1 MENNWNRLAANILRA
16 ELRLRGLTYHELHQR
31 LADLGVKESTNGIKA
46 KINRG
51 SFQFSFFLKCAS
63 AIGMDRLNLD
73 SIFQKES
80 N

>member
-1 MENNWNRLAANILRA
+1 MKNNWNRMAANILRA
-16 ELRLRGLTYHELHQR
+16 ELHLRGLTYQELHHR

-63 AIGMDRLNLD
+63 AIGIERLNLD
-73 SIFQKES
+73 SIYHTES